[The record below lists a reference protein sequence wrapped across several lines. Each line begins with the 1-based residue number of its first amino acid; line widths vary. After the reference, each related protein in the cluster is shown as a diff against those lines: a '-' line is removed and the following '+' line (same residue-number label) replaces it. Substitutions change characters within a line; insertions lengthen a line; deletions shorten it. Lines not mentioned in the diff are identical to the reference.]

1 MGGQNKWLC
10 PYSPIGWSVAAGI
23 LLGYIF
29 IEKSLTGALLGFFIG
44 GILGEMLAFLE
55 KNQINEK
62 AFRDRGL
69 VARGPELCSIF

>member
-1 MGGQNKWLC
+1 MKNFLKYLIPIQMGGQNKWLC

-44 GILGEMLAFLE
+44 GILGEMLAF
-55 KNQINEK
+55 
-62 AFRDRGL
+62 FRKKTNK
-69 VARGPELCSIF
+69 

>member
-1 MGGQNKWLC
+1 MKNFLKYLIPIQMGGQNKWLC

-44 GILGEMLAFLE
+44 GILGEVLAFFR
-55 KNQINEK
+55 KKSNQ
-62 AFRDRGL
+62 
-69 VARGPELCSIF
+69 

>member
-29 IEKSLTGALLGFFIG
+29 IEKSLTGALLGFFIDFFLFTNPEPRSLKVFSFNN
-44 GILGEMLAFLE
+44 ILPFELE
-55 KNQINEK
+55 
-62 AFRDRGL
+62 DT
-69 VARGPELCSIF
+69 